1 MTLTEHAATSR
12 HTASTPAPDGGNP
25 SQNREPIA
33 IVGMAC
39 RFPQADDLDGYW
51 NLLAEGRDA
60 VREIVPVSG
69 TGRMASL
76 FPGEVENPACR
87 YGAYVDG
94 IELFDAGF
102 FRISPAEAEMLDPQ
116 QRMMLEMSWLALEDA
131 GINPLE
137 LKGSNTGVYTGISN
151 DEYRM
156 LIVDSARSLEA
167 AGSLYALSGTNLN
180 GCSGRVSFFLGL
192 TGPAKAV
199 DAACASALVA
209 VHDAVAD
216 LQQSRADL
224 AIAGGVQA
232 IMNPRINEF
241 RAASMMLSPDGKCKT
256 FDASADGYVRGEGCG
271 VVVLKR
277 LKDAEADGDRIW
289 GVIRGAAMNHGG
301 AAVGLTVPHTPALE
315 QVMQAALADAG
326 VSPLQVDFLE
336 AHGTGTPVGDPI
348 ELNAVASVY
357 GKGRKDGDSLLIGS
371 SKTNIGHAESAAGI
385 AGLIKAMLA
394 LKRGVIP
401 KHLHFH
407 NPTPSI
413 DWENS
418 PLKVTTSTMDWP
430 RRGNGPRVAGVNSFG
445 ISGTNAHIVVEEY
458 RNPNGESGAARETAN
473 FAPRETRFLPLSG
486 KTEEALSELA
496 KRYLS
501 WLDEQSNEFPND
513 ASASDPMLSDM
524 SWTAGVGRGHFEHR
538 AGVTFDDVKSL
549 RERVSAVAEAGTESE
564 TRKPSKIAFV
574 YTGQGSQWVGMGKT
588 LYETEP
594 VFKAVLDRCEKVF
607 QQERGASLLDV
618 MFGREGAHEDLG
630 DTAWEQPA
638 LYALECALTALWSS
652 AGVRP
657 AVALGHSVGEI
668 AAAQAAG
675 VFTLEDGMRFAATR
689 GTLLGGTE
697 RGAMAA
703 VFAPAA
709 RVASAVEEFNSS
721 TDSVGLSVSG
731 DNGAHQVISG
741 PIADVETLSN
751 RFESEGIRAVR
762 LNTKWAFHSAM
773 VEPRSQRPANL
784 PGWRDHRVSKHRRH
798 QQPHGQP
805 IEPSTPMDGAY
816 WRRHAREP
824 VAFASGVRA
833 LAGLDVDAIIEI
845 GPHSVLGP
853 MAQIAWPD
861 DTQDAPPSVL
871 STLRRPPKDAQPMSP
886 KAASSM
892 RRRRLTRPGWI
903 YPSKDYSL
911 EKTGAGFGCPAT
923 PSSANDTGSTRPV
936 SGAQAAGIPARR
948 AARVRPRRDYLR
960 QRSVPVRP
968 GMAEG
973 SPGFRRLVAPGALYG
988 AIAALASRN
997 GADETAVVEDFQLHS
1012 PLVFTQKDDEHETG
1026 EQGRKIQAVIDNSDE
1041 SSARRFQLFSKGGD
1055 QAWRIHVE
1063 GRVSSGPPTPG
1074 AAESVDLE
1082 AMKSRLSPANPA
1094 DYYRAKADTG
1104 IDLGP
1109 FFRTLRRCW
1118 AGPNEALAEITFPDA
1133 LGENRLD
1140 VHPLM
1145 LDGCFQVVG
1154 VARNMKGGPDEPTYL
1169 PFGWDRFWLNGRMPD
1184 RIFCHVVMSDASAE
1198 TESTEPAEVLSGELR
1213 IYEPDGTLIGVLS
1226 GYAVKQATRAALF
1239 AAIEG
1244 EEGISDLLYE
1254 VVWRESPLES
1264 AVKPADFFPTPAA
1277 VAAGTDLFPDY
1288 LLDAGVDPD
1297 GRNALLADLER
1308 WSHSYALATLQKLG
1322 WNRKPG
1328 EIVNADELRQRLEVL
1343 PEHSRLFRRMFEMLA
1358 RSGVVEEQDGSFAVV
1373 LGPDDPLPG
1382 HLPNKPQE
1390 FHQEMA
1396 EMHPDGQVETGLFRR
1411 SGDALADVLRGKQDP
1426 LTLLFSSGEPTA
1438 ADLYLK
1444 APVARAA
1451 NEMLAHAVRILLSR
1465 LAPVTGVCACWKWE
1479 PAPVQLPPPFCLNCR
1494 PAGSATHTRTYP
1506 RASSRKR
1513 RRGSAT
1519 ATAQSNT
1526 SPWTSKRIPQRRASI
1541 PTDTT

>member
-1 MTLTEHAATSR
+1 MTLTERAATSL
-12 HTASTPAPDGGNP
+12 HTAPTPAPDGGNP

-60 VREIVPVSG
+60 VREIVPGSG
-69 TGRMASL
+69 AGRMASL

-241 RAASMMLSPDGKCKT
+241 RAVSMMLSPDGKCKT

-336 AHGTGTPVGDPI
+336 AHGTGTAVGDPI

-357 GKGRKDGDSLLIGS
+357 GEGRKDGDSLLIGS

-430 RRGNGPRVAGVNSFG
+430 RRGNGPRIAGVNSFG
-445 ISGTNAHIVVEEY
+445 ISGTNAHLVVEEY
-458 RNPNGESGAARETAN
+458 HSLNGKTGAARKTAD
-473 FAPRETRFLPLSG
+473 FVPRETRFLPLSG
-486 KTEEALSELA
+486 KTEEALRELA

-501 WLDEQSNEFPND
+501 WLDDRSEELSND
-513 ASASDPMLSDM
+513 APASDPMLSDM
-524 SWTAGVGRGHFEHR
+524 TWTAGVGRGHFEHR

-549 RERVSAVAEAGTESE
+549 RKRLSAVVEAGTDSE
-564 TRKPSKIAFV
+564 PRRDSKIAFV
-574 YTGQGSQWVGMGKT
+574 YTGQGSQWAGMGKT

-607 QQERGASLLDV
+607 RQERSASLLDV
-618 MFGREGAHEDLG
+618 MFGKENAQGNLG

-652 AGVRP
+652 VGVRP
-657 AVALGHSVGEI
+657 SVTMGHSVGEI

-709 RVASAVEEFNSS
+709 RVAAAVEEFNSS

-751 RFESEGIRAVR
+751 RFETEGIRAVR

-773 VEPRSQRPANL
+773 VEPALDDLQASL
-784 PGWRDHRVSKHRRH
+784 
-798 QQPHGQP
+798 
-805 IEPSTPMDGAY
+805 DG
-816 WRRHAREP
+816 
-824 VAFASGVRA
+824 VT
-833 LAGLDVDAIIEI
+833 I
-845 GPHSVLGP
+845 
-853 MAQIAWPD
+853 
-861 DTQDAPPSVL
+861 
-871 STLRRPPKDAQPMSP
+871 
-886 KAASSM
+886 
-892 RRRRLTRPGWI
+892 
-903 YPSKDYSL
+903 
-911 EKTGAGFGCPAT
+911 
-923 PSSANDTGSTRPV
+923 
-936 SGAQAAGIPARR
+936 
-948 AARVRPRRDYLR
+948 
-960 QRSVPVRP
+960 
-968 GMAEG
+968 G
-973 SPGFRRLVAPGALYG
+973 SPN
-988 AIAALASRN
+988 I
-997 GADETAVVEDFQLHS
+997 
-1012 PLVFTQKDDEHETG
+1012 
-1026 EQGRKIQAVIDNSDE
+1026 AVISN
-1041 SSARRFQLFSKGGD
+1041 LT
-1055 QAWRIHVE
+1055 
-1063 GRVSSGPPTPG
+1063 GRP
-1074 AAESVDLE
+1074 
-1082 AMKSRLSPANPA
+1082 
-1094 DYYRAKADTG
+1094 
-1104 IDLGP
+1104 
-1109 FFRTLRRCW
+1109 
-1118 AGPNEALAEITFPDA
+1118 
-1133 LGENRLD
+1133 
-1140 VHPLM
+1140 
-1145 LDGCFQVVG
+1145 
-1154 VARNMKGGPDEPTYL
+1154 
-1169 PFGWDRFWLNGRMPD
+1169 
-1184 RIFCHVVMSDASAE
+1184 
-1198 TESTEPAEVLSGELR
+1198 
-1213 IYEPDGTLIGVLS
+1213 
-1226 GYAVKQATRAALF
+1226 
-1239 AAIEG
+1239 
-1244 EEGISDLLYE
+1244 
-1254 VVWRESPLES
+1254 
-1264 AVKPADFFPTPAA
+1264 
-1277 VAAGTDLFPDY
+1277 
-1288 LLDAGVDPD
+1288 
-1297 GRNALLADLER
+1297 
-1308 WSHSYALATLQKLG
+1308 
-1322 WNRKPG
+1322 
-1328 EIVNADELRQRLEVL
+1328 
-1343 PEHSRLFRRMFEMLA
+1343 
-1358 RSGVVEEQDGSFAVV
+1358 
-1373 LGPDDPLPG
+1373 
-1382 HLPNKPQE
+1382 
-1390 FHQEMA
+1390 
-1396 EMHPDGQVETGLFRR
+1396 
-1411 SGDALADVLRGKQDP
+1411 
-1426 LTLLFSSGEPTA
+1426 
-1438 ADLYLK
+1438 
-1444 APVARAA
+1444 
-1451 NEMLAHAVRILLSR
+1451 
-1465 LAPVTGVCACWKWE
+1465 
-1479 PAPVQLPPPFCLNCR
+1479 
-1494 PAGSATHTRTYP
+1494 
-1506 RASSRKR
+1506 
-1513 RRGSAT
+1513 
-1519 ATAQSNT
+1519 
-1526 SPWTSKRIPQRRASI
+1526 
-1541 PTDTT
+1541 